1 MGAIDVSKLTAPSPL
16 GDDHRTDDFRCSEL
30 SLEKWLKDRAKR
42 NEIEGASRTYVVCAE
57 RDIVGYYCLSAGC
70 VTHAEAPGAIK
81 RNMPDPV
88 PVIVLGRLAVHS
100 AWVNHGIGKGL
111 LKDALLRS
119 FAIARE
125 LGARALICHAI
136 SQAAKD
142 FYMKHGFVESPID
155 PMTLMLNLSKLPSTA
170 SKAEI

>member
-1 MGAIDVSKLTAPSPL
+1 
-16 GDDHRTDDFRCSEL
+16 
-30 SLEKWLKDRAKR
+30 
-42 NEIEGASRTYVVCAE
+42 
-57 RDIVGYYCLSAGC
+57 
-70 VTHAEAPGAIK
+70 
-81 RNMPDPV
+81 MPDTV

-100 AWVNHGIGKGL
+100 DWVNHGIGKGL

-119 FAIARE
+119 LAIARE

-136 SQAAKD
+136 SQDAKD